1 MKVIANKLKLKPPP
15 LHTFIREWDGIQ
27 QSYYVDD
34 ENLKEIA
41 KLLGLT
47 YSSSGVASWVRVEKH
62 CKPHRDD
69 NGKCLVILA
78 RGHGEL
84 YVKSKTNLDYVP
96 MYPGMA
102 VVFND
107 RLEHFWLSDIASTM
121 LVMSVK

>member
-1 MKVIANKLKLKPPP
+1 M
-15 LHTFIREWDGIQ
+15 DCGIGIE
-27 QSYYVDD
+27 QSHDVEG

-41 KLLGLT
+41 KSLGLT
-47 YSSSGVASWVRVEKH
+47 YRSNAVAAWVRVEKH

-69 NGKCLVILA
+69 YGKCLVILA

-84 YVKSKTNLDYVP
+84 YVKRKTKLDYVP